1 MTAREII
8 KIIKNDGWY
17 YSYSNG
23 GHDYYKH
30 HSKPGKISI
39 PQHKTELKIKTANSI
54 LKQAG
59 LK

>member
-30 HSKPGKISI
+30 
-39 PQHKTELKIKTANSI
+39 QFKTWQDFYSSTQI
-54 LKQAG
+54 G
-59 LK
+59 V

>member
-30 HSKPGKISI
+30 HSKLGKISI
-39 PQHKTELKIKTANSI
+39 PQHKTANSI